1 MSDETRRII
10 IKKGAGVPTIP
21 TSNDHRDGSWLATD
35 IYEGEFYL
43 NTLTGEV
50 YTNAGG
56 VITNL
61 TNITTASTN
70 KVQHQVKLA
79 ENITKGQAGYVSGS
93 NGTNMLLSKA
103 DNTTDSMS
111 SKTMGL
117 VDATGVTNDFVNIVT
132 EGLLSS
138 LNTNSATIGDPVWLG
153 TSGNLLYGVANKPVA
168 PAHMVFLGIVTR
180 VSATNGEIF
189 VKVQNGFELEE
200 LHNVLIVSETD
211 KDLLYYDQASS
222 LWKNATISEILG
234 YTPSQSYDIPE
245 IKPNETFR
253 GVEFSNNSTTVTT
266 SGGVT
271 MSTSASTLAQSV
283 ASTNYAT
290 KQIRLRYAASVV
302 STGRYTGTRG
312 SALLWYIGGG
322 FRYICDVHISD
333 SAYGSGCR
341 QFYGLQ
347 GSTADLTYSDTVL
360 VSSLINCIGVGS
372 DSADVNLQVFY
383 NDGTGTASKI
393 DLGANFPANRTSGAA
408 MTTVYSIEIYN
419 PNGSNT
425 VYYKVINKE
434 TGATARGTL
443 TTDLPTT
450 TQGLNFFASRCMGT
464 AITNTGQF
472 DLLKMGVF
480 SL

>member
-10 IKKGAGVPTIP
+10 IKKGAGTPTIP

-43 NTLTGEV
+43 DTLSNEI
-50 YTNAGG
+50 YTATAG
-56 VITNL
+56 VIINVSSPS
-61 TNITTASTN
+61 TTSSS
-70 KVQHQVKLA
+70 KLQHVVKLA
-79 ENITKGQAGYVSGS
+79 ENVTKGQAVYVSGAT
-93 NGTNMLLSKA
+93 GTNMLVSKA
-103 DNTTDSMS
+103 SNTMESTS

-117 VDATGVTNDFVNIVT
+117 IDATGVTNDMVNLVT
-132 EGLLSS
+132 EGLLDA
-138 LNTNSATIGDPVWLG
+138 LNTSTATIGDPVWLG

-168 PAHMVFLGIVTR
+168 PAHMVFIGIVTR

-222 LWKNATISEILG
+222 LWKNATINEILG
-234 YTPSQSYDIPE
+234 YTPAQGYDIPE
-245 IKPNETFR
+245 MKSNETFR
-253 GVEFSNNSTTVTT
+253 GIQFSNNSTTITT

-290 KQIRLRYAASVV
+290 KQVRLRYYASVV

-322 FRYICDVHISD
+322 FRFVCDVHISD

-341 QFYGLQ
+341 QFYGMQ
-347 GSTADLTYSDTVL
+347 GSTADLTYSNTVL
-360 VSSLINCIGVGS
+360 VESLINCIGVGS
-372 DSADVNLQVFY
+372 ESTDTNLQVFY
-383 NDGTGTASKI
+383 NDGTGTCSKI
-393 DLGANFPANRTSGAA
+393 DLGIDFPANRTSVDA

-419 PNGSNT
+419 PNGNNT

-434 TGATARGTL
+434 TGATARGNL
-443 TTDLPTT
+443 TTDLPAT

-472 DLLKMGVF
+472 DLLKLGVF